1 MFRGEY
7 ALSMDPKGRI
17 AIPSRY
23 RERLAEQCGSTL
35 VATISLQE
43 RCLSIYPLPD
53 WQRIERDLNALPAFD
68 RQAQAIRHLLIGH
81 ASDCEADSHGRI
93 LIAPTLRKFAGLEKR
108 VKMVGQISKFELWD
122 ESAWETRREEML
134 GQVSEILSDP
144 STALQSL
151 VF

>member
-1 MFRGEY
+1 
-7 ALSMDPKGRI
+7 MDPKGRI

-23 RERLAEQCGSTL
+23 RERLAEQCGGSL
-35 VATISLQE
+35 VATIGLQE
-43 RCLSIYPLPD
+43 RCLAIYPLPD

-68 RQAQAIRHLLIGH
+68 QQAQAIRRLLIGH
-81 ASDCEADSHGRI
+81 ASDCEADNHGRI
-93 LIAPTLRKFAGLEKR
+93 LISPTLRKFAELDKR

-122 ESAWETRREEML
+122 EAAWETRREEML
-134 GQVSEILSDP
+134 DQVGGILSDP